1 MLRIILVGK
10 KKLKS
15 ISEGQGI
22 EMHILDEP
30 PVKIINSP
38 GGQKI
43 SWDYIDWKK
52 HDSLIKVGFKEL
64 SLKKFYFLSADWCG
78 NP

>member
-1 MLRIILVGK
+1 
-10 KKLKS
+10 
-15 ISEGQGI
+15 
-22 EMHILDEP
+22 MHILDEP

-64 SLKKFYFLSADWCG
+64 SLKKFYFLSAD
-78 NP
+78 